1 MENIDGM
8 FNNILNA
15 HPQDTAALYSAGTYY
30 LQTGRD
36 TLGKLLFKG
45 AVEAYPEDYR
55 ANIEYTSLLYYLQSW
70 EELAEQVERSLH
82 YFPEDRSL
90 MEILP
95 IAYWRNGDL
104 DKAIAHY
111 ENIIKGLSKKDTTAY
126 IHYSTLGDLYHEKG
140 NSKKAY
146 SCYNKALK
154 INPDYNP
161 ALNNYAYFLSLDG
174 KELQKALDMSKKT
187 LDEEPQNATYL
198 DTYSWILFKMER
210 YEEAKAYAEKIL
222 SLDTALDYVVLHHIG
237 DIYAKCGDIDK
248 AVIYWQEARK
258 TGDETKILEKKI
270 RKRRYYRGAK
280 Y

>member
-1 MENIDGM
+1 
-8 FNNILNA
+8 
-15 HPQDTAALYSAGTYY
+15 
-30 LQTGRD
+30 
-36 TLGKLLFKG
+36 
-45 AVEAYPEDYR
+45 
-55 ANIEYTSLLYYLQSW
+55 
-70 EELAEQVERSLH
+70 
-82 YFPEDRSL
+82 
-90 MEILP
+90 
-95 IAYWRNGDL
+95 
-104 DKAIAHY
+104 
-111 ENIIKGLSKKDTTAY
+111 
-126 IHYSTLGDLYHEKG
+126 
-140 NSKKAY
+140 
-146 SCYNKALK
+146 
-154 INPDYNP
+154 
-161 ALNNYAYFLSLDG
+161 
-174 KELQKALDMSKKT
+174 MSKKT